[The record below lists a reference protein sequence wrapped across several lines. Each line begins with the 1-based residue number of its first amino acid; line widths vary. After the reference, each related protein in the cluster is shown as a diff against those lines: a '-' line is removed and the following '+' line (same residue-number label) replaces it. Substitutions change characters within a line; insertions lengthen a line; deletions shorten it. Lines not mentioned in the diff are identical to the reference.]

1 MPIKPIDLQTLFMQ
15 MGQVSRQQ
23 AMEKDGAAARQ
34 IIQGTNAEQ
43 KAIEES
49 KSVHLT
55 EDDEKESTGIKNNEE
70 KKSSSGDAGG
80 QRKPGKDAG
89 EPKPDGGKEIV
100 KDPELGGHIDIT
112 G

>member
-34 IIQGTNAEQ
+34 ILAGTNAEH
-43 KAIEES
+43 KAIEDS
-49 KSVHLT
+49 KSVHLS
-55 EDDEKESTGIKNNEE
+55 EEDEKESTDIKNNEE
-70 KKSSSGDAGG
+70 KKSASGDAGS
-80 QRKPGKDAG
+80 RKKNNKAG
-89 EPKPDGGKEIV
+89 EENKLEDGKEIV
-100 KDPELGGHIDIT
+100 KDPKLGGHIDIT